1 VLNGAQTIA
10 VLSGPDGVLAANKP
24 GQMVILLSTISMTDL
39 ETSQKLCADAG
50 VILLDCGVTGGP
62 KSGENGLICLAGGS
76 DVDMAAAKPIFD
88 GFAGS
93 VIHMGGPGTGMAAK
107 IARNTT
113 FFGCMRAGYEG
124 AVIARNYGVDLNQL
138 RMALSGDADSGGGL
152 EGALSMV
159 VRPDP
164 AGNDQETGVR
174 NYFMGLMLKDLEV
187 AIEEAAKFGARLPMV
202 ELIRDNALSTS
213 GLEHP
218 LGQPL

>member
-1 VLNGAQTIA
+1 
-10 VLSGPDGVLAANKP
+10 
-24 GQMVILLSTISMTDL
+24 
-39 ETSQKLCADAG
+39 
-50 VILLDCGVTGGP
+50 
-62 KSGENGLICLAGGS
+62 
-76 DVDMAAAKPIFD
+76 
-88 GFAGS
+88 
-93 VIHMGGPGTGMAAK
+93 MAAK

-124 AVIARNYGVDLNQL
+124 AVIARNYGVDLTQL

-152 EGALSMV
+152 EGALSMI

-164 AGNDQETGVR
+164 GGNEQETGVR
-174 NYFMGLMLKDLEV
+174 NYFMSLMLKDLEV

-213 GLEHP
+213 GLEYP

>member
-1 VLNGAQTIA
+1 MGQATAGAFFKKRDQQVGDQRHGQIERAGGEEVRPEPTRHDHIGSRQGILRQLGNDQWPGEREGGAQLGA
-10 VLSGPDGVLAANKP
+10 QSVRGGQRGVAGADHRTTAP
-24 GQMVILLSTISMTDL
+24 G
-39 ETSQKLCADAG
+39 G
-50 VILLDCGVTGGP
+50 
-62 KSGENGLICLAGGS
+62 
-76 DVDMAAAKPIFD
+76 
-88 GFAGS
+88 
-93 VIHMGGPGTGMAAK
+93 
-107 IARNTT
+107 
-113 FFGCMRAGYEG
+113 
-124 AVIARNYGVDLNQL
+124 
-138 RMALSGDADSGGGL
+138 GGGL